1 MFKNQLKTVILLGA
15 LSGLLIWIA
24 SMFGQNGLV
33 IGLVFAIVMNVG
45 SYFFSD
51 KLVLWMYK
59 AKPATEGE
67 YPEFHKIVR
76 ELARKANMPMPKLYI
91 VNVPHSNAFATG
103 RSPKHAAVAVTT
115 GILNLL
121 TKDELRGVL
130 AHEISHV
137 KNRDILVATVAATI
151 ASVISYM
158 AMMARFAAM
167 FGGGRDRDNRG
178 GGLAELL
185 VLGILTPL
193 IATLIQ
199 LAISRSREYLADE
212 SGARLIGTGKPLAS
226 ALQKLHTDVKHHP
239 LMPSAATETTA
250 HMMISSPFSKAG
262 WLVSIFQTHP
272 PYEKRCERLNNIKF

>member
-1 MFKNQLKTVILLGA
+1 MFKNQLKTVVLLGV
-15 LSGLLIWIA
+15 LSALLIWA
-24 SMFGQNGLV
+24 GRFFGQNGLI
-33 IGLVFAIVMNVG
+33 IGLLFAIIMNVG

-59 AKPATEGE
+59 AQPAVEGE

-76 ELARKANMPMPKLYI
+76 DLVRKANIPMPKIYI
-91 VNVPHSNAFATG
+91 INSIHSNAFATG
-103 RSPKHAAVAVTT
+103 RSPKHAAVACTT
-115 GILNLL
+115 GILDLL
-121 TKDELRGVL
+121 TKEELRGVL

-151 ASVISYM
+151 ASVISYI
-158 AMMARFAAM
+158 AMMARYAAI
-167 FGGGRDRDNRG
+167 FGGGRDRNNRG
-178 GGLAELL
+178 GGLTELL

-199 LAISRSREYLADE
+199 LAISRSREYMADE

-239 LMPSAATETTA
+239 LVPSAATETTA

-272 PYEKRCERLNNIKF
+272 DYSKRCERLNNMKF

>member
-1 MFKNQLKTVILLGA
+1 MFNNQLKTVVLLGA
-15 LSGLLIWIA
+15 LSGLLIWI
-24 SMFGQNGLV
+24 SSLFGSNGLF
-33 IGLVFAIVMNVG
+33 IGLIFAIVMNVG

-51 KLVLWMYK
+51 KLVLMMYG
-59 AKPATEGE
+59 AKPATENE

-76 ELARKANMPMPKLYI
+76 ELSRKANIPMPKMYI
-91 VNVPHSNAFATG
+91 VNTPHANAFATG
-103 RSPKHAAVAVTT
+103 RNPKHASVAVTA

-121 TKDELRGVL
+121 TKEELRGVL
-130 AHEISHV
+130 SHEISHV

-151 ASVISYM
+151 ASVISYV

-167 FGGGRDRDNRG
+167 FGGGRDRDNKM
-178 GGLAELL
+178 GGLAELV

-212 SGARLIGTGKPLAS
+212 SGAKLIGTGKPLAA

-239 LMPSAATETTA
+239 LAPSAATETTA
-250 HMMISSPFSKAG
+250 HMMISSPFNAKG
-262 WLVSIFQTHP
+262 LVSLFSTHP
-272 PYEKRCERLNNIKF
+272 DYNKRCERLNNMKF

>member
-1 MFKNQLKTVILLGA
+1 MFKNQLKTVVLLGV
-15 LSGLLIWIA
+15 LSALLIWA
-24 SMFGQNGLV
+24 GRFFGQNGLV

-51 KLVLWMYK
+51 KLVLWMYG
-59 AKPATEGE
+59 AKEAKEGE

-76 ELARKANMPMPKLYI
+76 ELARKANLPMPKLYI
-91 VNVPHSNAFATG
+91 VNSIHSNAFATG
-103 RSPKHAAVAVTT
+103 RSPKHAAVAITT
-115 GILNLL
+115 GILALL
-121 TKDELRGVL
+121 TKEELRGVL
-130 AHEISHV
+130 AHELSHV

-151 ASVISYM
+151 ASVISYI

-193 IATLIQ
+193 IASLIQ

-212 SGARLIGTGKPLAS
+212 SGAKLIGTGKPLAS
-226 ALQKLHTDVKHHP
+226 ALEKLHTDVKHHP
-239 LMPSAATETTA
+239 LAPTAATETTA
-250 HMMISSPFSKAG
+250 HMMISNPFNAKG
-262 WLVSIFQTHP
+262 LVSLFSTHP
-272 PYEKRCERLNNIKF
+272 DYKKRCERLNSMRF